1 MYHEYRFDVCM
12 LGFVLPPRAELLV
25 LRCELGNHHALLLLV
40 HLGWFFGLINR
51 ERSRSTYVTLADY
64 IPCCPGRAAF
74 SPRRCIYSSA
84 LSCARP
90 HHVCL
95 SSSPP
100 FVYALAGCCFDPPVV
115 CFRFAADRVHKTRC
129 SRPDGTISVLTK
141 GDSNKVRAQ
150 R

>member
-1 MYHEYRFDVCM
+1 MLGVLLNPTVGRLEQPPPVYHEYRFDVCM

-25 LRCELGNHHALLLLV
+25 LRCELGKHHALLLLV
-40 HLGWFFGLINR
+40 DLGWFFWVDKKR
-51 ERSRSTYVTLADY
+51 EVT
-64 IPCCPGRAAF
+64 
-74 SPRRCIYSSA
+74 
-84 LSCARP
+84 
-90 HHVCL
+90 VN
-95 SSSPP
+95 

-115 CFRFAADRVHKTRC
+115 CFRFVVDRVHKTRC